1 MEIRQLRYFI
11 KICELGSMGRAAT
24 ELDVVTS
31 ALSQQMSRL
40 ESELSTRLLQ
50 RSPAGVIPTEAGMAF
65 LHHAQLALRNLDN
78 AALAARQARLSGQV
92 SVGFA
97 PTTASV
103 LGLPFQQVMRERY
116 PDIRLHLVEAL
127 SGNLAGMLNA
137 RRIDL
142 GIIFKADAHRHWHT
156 SPLLEEKLFLV
167 AAPALLGADAR
178 EQVFLSEL
186 ADVPLVLPSPTHGLR
201 ALVDAGFMRANV
213 IPHIALEVD
222 GLALLMDTVV
232 EGSAASIQPGAA
244 TTRHAGAGLL
254 HLEIADEGMGRQN
267 LLASLSDED
276 LSPAGRAARVVIAE
290 VVRATVRE
298 GRWKGAQLFQP

>member
-11 KICELGSMGRAAT
+11 KTCELGSMGRAAS
-24 ELDVVTS
+24 ELEVVTS
-31 ALSQQMSRL
+31 ALSQQISRL

-50 RSPAGVIPTEAGMAF
+50 RSPAGVVPTEAGMAF
-65 LHHAQLALRNLDN
+65 VHHAMLALRNLDN
-78 AALAARQARLSGQV
+78 AAQAARQARLSGQV

-103 LGLPFQQVMRERY
+103 LGLPFQQAMRARY
-116 PDIRLHLVEAL
+116 PEIRLHLVEAL

-156 SPLLEEKLFLV
+156 APLLEEKLFLV
-167 AAPALLGADAR
+167 AAPTLAGLAAK
-178 EQVFLSEL
+178 EKVFLSEL
-186 ADVPLVLPSPTHGLR
+186 ADVPLVLPSATHGLR

-213 IPHIALEVD
+213 TPHIALEVD
-222 GLALLMDTVV
+222 GLALLMDSVLD
-232 EGSAASIQPGAA
+232 GGAASIQPGAA
-244 TTRHAGAGLL
+244 TTRHADAGLW
-254 HLEIADEGMGRQN
+254 HLEIADAGMGRQN

-276 LSPAGRAARVVIAE
+276 LSPAARAARVVIAD
-290 VVRATVRE
+290 VARAAVQR
-298 GRWKGAQLFQP
+298 GQWRGARLLPD

>member
-11 KICELGSMGRAAT
+11 KTCELGSMGRAAT

-31 ALSQQMSRL
+31 ALSQQIGRL

-65 LHHAQLALRNLDN
+65 MHHALLALRNLDN
-78 AALAARQARLSGQV
+78 AAQAARQARLSGQV

-103 LGLPFQQVMRERY
+103 LGLPFQRVMRERY

-156 SPLLEEKLFLV
+156 APLLEEKLFLV
-167 AAPALLGADAR
+167 AAPGLGGLGAKDR
-178 EQVFLSEL
+178 VFLSEL
-186 ADVPLVLPSPTHGLR
+186 AEVPLVLPSATHGLR
-201 ALVDAGFMRANV
+201 ALVDAGFMRANILPNV
-213 IPHIALEVD
+213 VLEVD
-222 GLALLMDTVV
+222 GLALLMDTVMD
-232 EGSAASIQPGAA
+232 GHAASIQPGAA

-254 HLEIADEGMGRQN
+254 HREIADDGMGRQN

-276 LSPAGRAARVVIAE
+276 LSPAALAARVVIAE
-290 VVRATVRE
+290 VVRETVRE
-298 GRWKGAQLFQP
+298 GRWKGAQLFPA

>member
-11 KICELGSMGRAAT
+11 KTCELGSMGRAAS
-24 ELDVVTS
+24 ELEVVTS
-31 ALSQQMSRL
+31 ALSQQISRL

-65 LHHAQLALRNLDN
+65 MHHAMLALRNLDN
-78 AALAARQARLSGQV
+78 AAQAAKQARLSGQV

-103 LGLPFQQVMRERY
+103 LGPPFQKVMRERY

-156 SPLLEEKLFLV
+156 APLLEEKLFLV
-167 AAPALLGADAR
+167 AAPTLPGLAPRDK
-178 EQVFLSEL
+178 VFLSEL
-186 ADVPLVLPSPTHGLR
+186 ADVPLVLPSATHGLR
-201 ALVDAGFMRANV
+201 ALVDAGFVRANV
-213 IPHIALEVD
+213 TPHVALEVD
-222 GLALLMDTVV
+222 GLAMLMDTVMA
-232 EGSAASIQPGAA
+232 GSAASIQPGAA
-244 TTRHAGAGLL
+244 TTRHANAGLL
-254 HLEIADEGMGRQN
+254 HMEIADDGMGRQN

-276 LSPAGRAARVVIAE
+276 LSPAARAARVVIAE
-290 VVRATVRE
+290 VVRATVQ
-298 GRWKGAQLFQP
+298 GGQWKGARLFPA

>member
-1 MEIRQLRYFI
+1 MRYFI
-11 KICELGSMGRAAT
+11 KICELGSMGRAAS

-31 ALSQQMSRL
+31 ALSQQISRL

-65 LHHAQLALRNLDN
+65 MHHALLALRNLDN
-78 AALAARQARLSGQV
+78 AAQAAKQARLSGQV

-103 LGLPFQQVMRERY
+103 LGLPFQKVMRERY

-167 AAPALLGADAR
+167 ASPAMKGLVGR
-178 EQVFLSEL
+178 NRVFLSEL
-186 ADVPLVLPSPTHGLR
+186 ADVPLVLPSATHGLR
-201 ALVDAGFMRANV
+201 ALVDAGFMRAGV

-222 GLALLMDTVV
+222 GLALLMDTVM
-232 EGSAASIQPGAA
+232 EGQAASIQPGAA
-244 TTRHAGAGLL
+244 TTRHADAGLL
-254 HLEIADEGMGRQN
+254 HMEIADDGMGRQN

-276 LSPAGRAARVVIAE
+276 LSPAALAARVVIAE
-290 VVRATVRE
+290 VVRATVCE
-298 GRWKGAQLFQP
+298 GRWKGALLAEA